1 MSERD
6 LLTIRDIARPSRSR
20 LNYGYGATA
29 DNGHGIFG
37 DSALDDSETTASL
50 TPPSSRD
57 LFDQVLLLNTQN
69 TGMYASP
76 TSFFFHFSVCVAF

>member
-6 LLTIRDIARPSRSR
+6 LLTIRAIARPSRSR

-29 DNGHGIFG
+29 DINITDNGHDIFG
-37 DSALDDSETTASL
+37 DSALDDSETIASL

-76 TSFFFHFSVCVAF
+76 RLFFSF